1 MICPGKNENFVI
13 ILGARSRYSSRCY
26 ANKYN
31 KDDGKLEQSF
41 KCKGVI
47 TKIVLK
53 TCPWKN
59 VSVIHGMRVYFNDGK
74 IKNIGI
80 SAEEKLPE
88 KLGSDFQVFKVPKG
102 QWLRNAIIEANLF
115 INKLEFFT
123 NVQEID
129 YDKSDN
135 LVADQSVFVTSEKS
149 WFLSGIQGNLWN
161 SDGKSIVC
169 DLQFIFEN
177 YQPDISY
184 YEQLIG
190 LNY

>member
-13 ILGARSRYSSRCY
+13 ISGARSRYSSRCY